1 MLPFYS
7 RVLGLTST
15 LSVKFSQDDL
25 HIVNDLELPTEDP
38 EFLKNL
44 MEKRKWGPS
53 LLIIDTDDI
62 IPENLAI
69 ISDRLAYVN
78 VMPVYGLNVY
88 SMLKHDTL
96 VMTTRAVKYIED
108 KILFQLHRSDAH
120 LLACKKFRVDSQ

>member
-7 RVLGLTST
+7 RVMGLTST

-25 HIVNDLELPTEDP
+25 HVINNLELPTDDP
-38 EFLKNL
+38 QFLKDL

-53 LLIIDTDDI
+53 LLIIDTEDI

-108 KILFQLHRSDAH
+108 KILFHLHRTDAH
-120 LLACKKFRVDSQ
+120 LIQTKKFRVDGQ